1 MLLVRLALTLFETAH
16 SALLY
21 GRTERCW
28 LVAGRVQ
35 QKNQFGVQ
43 MKEEGGVPQTS
54 IPLDSGSVEET
65 RSWGPWLLNASF
77 LECDFLS
84 LASNWGL
91 YQQETGLP
99 RNFYS
104 S

>member
-1 MLLVRLALTLFETAH
+1 MSGHQPAFYLSLGSWSKLMLLVRLALTLFETAH

-35 QKNQFGVQ
+35 QRNQFGVQ

-54 IPLDSGSVEET
+54 IPLDSG
-65 RSWGPWLLNASF
+65 
-77 LECDFLS
+77 
-84 LASNWGL
+84 
-91 YQQETGLP
+91 
-99 RNFYS
+99 
-104 S
+104 

>member
-1 MLLVRLALTLFETAH
+1 MAGHQPAFYLSLGSWSKLMLLVRLALTLFETAH

-35 QKNQFGVQ
+35 QRNQFGVQ

-54 IPLDSGSVEET
+54 IPWNSG
-65 RSWGPWLLNASF
+65 
-77 LECDFLS
+77 
-84 LASNWGL
+84 
-91 YQQETGLP
+91 
-99 RNFYS
+99 
-104 S
+104 